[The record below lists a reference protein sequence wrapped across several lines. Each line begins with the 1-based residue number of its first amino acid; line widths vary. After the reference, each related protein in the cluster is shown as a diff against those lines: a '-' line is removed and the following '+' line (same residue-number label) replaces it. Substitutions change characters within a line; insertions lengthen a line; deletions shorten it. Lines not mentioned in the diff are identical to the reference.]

1 MRVRIRG
8 LDKFFTILHL
18 NKISKFFSSSKVVIY
33 LSITKPPSM
42 TFMLQALLSMFLIF
56 ALLYPDP
63 DLRFPSAGPD
73 PADQNLMQF
82 HADPEPQH

>member
-1 MRVRIRG
+1 MTSK
-8 LDKFFTILHL
+8 LQEKSPAPKENNQHF
-18 NKISKFFSSSKVVIY
+18 KIEIISLLFMFS
-33 LSITKPPSM
+33 
-42 TFMLQALLSMFLIF
+42 IF

-82 HADPEPQH
+82 HADPEPQR